1 MIGLVWAQSANGV
14 IGVDG
19 RLPWHVPE
27 DLAHFSALTSGT
39 TVVMGRAT
47 WESLPPR
54 FRPLPQRRNVVLS
67 RTPGYRAEG
76 AEVCGDL
83 AAALA
88 SAPRVWV
95 VGGRAVYEAALPHAD
110 RLEVTEVD
118 LVVDGDTAAPAIGP
132 EWVRT
137 AVDPA
142 DGWRTSAR
150 GPRFRIGTWQRRPA

>member
-54 FRPLPQRRNVVLS
+54 FRPLPQRRNVVLT
-67 RTPGYRAEG
+67 RTSGYRAEG

-88 SAPRVWV
+88 SAPQVWV
-95 VGGRAVYEAALPHAD
+95 AGGRAVYEAALPHAD

-118 LVVDGDTAAPAIGP
+118 LVVDGDTPAPVIGP

-142 DGWRTSAR
+142 EGWRTSVR
-150 GPRFRIGTWQRRPA
+150 GPRFRTGTWQRRPA